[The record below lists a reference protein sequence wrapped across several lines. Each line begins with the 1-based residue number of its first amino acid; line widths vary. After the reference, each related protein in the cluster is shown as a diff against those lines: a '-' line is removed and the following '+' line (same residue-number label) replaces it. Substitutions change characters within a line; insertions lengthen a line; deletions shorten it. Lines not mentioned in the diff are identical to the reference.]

1 MQPTTSS
8 GSPSSTNGE
17 VKPVAAEGCSAGL
30 LTLHY
35 GKHHASLV
43 GEIRAWYKHECFSD
57 VVLVCDG
64 GRLKAHRLV
73 LASASPLLRDL
84 LLGSPSLGP
93 SEDTV
98 LVHLPGIAKDDAAH
112 LLEFLYTGEAC
123 LKACEMERL
132 HELVQ
137 LLGVDSD
144 LWDRHSKVSKDAD
157 PEESN
162 DSFDVKQ
169 EASSP
174 EGLEVDVDAIEEE
187 RSDSPLDEPEE
198 AESVQDDQQQD
209 NDPVNLSLNQRRNT
223 PTPPLR
229 HPPRRRHSTTEV
241 ASSRSSKS
249 PPSINGDVALEVRR
263 SAHERGISITTD
275 LSRRSPAYIR
285 SPSPEL
291 IVGRRCVSP
300 RGKRRAHELLP
311 HHVSL
316 NPRKYV
322 TAVLGDMEV
331 PYTPPRQRQRLG
343 FSNPPGKNTP
353 FVPCPPSFMMLEER
367 SLPSGTASVDDED
380 KPSVRRPPSADSSP
394 ITPSALFH
402 AAAGAEAWAWSFC
415 QAQVEGGDPSPPPAQ
430 LEAPAQ
436 QKQVPV
442 REYRCQ
448 YCGKTFGMSWNLKTH
463 LRVHTG
469 EKPFACRLCVAMFK
483 QKAHLLKHLCSV
495 HRSVI
500 SSSPVDGPN
509 ARFNCCFCTMSFDNL
524 QELIRHLSGPH
535 NNLLLSK
542 NLND

>member
-1 MQPTTSS
+1 MQI
-8 GSPSSTNGE
+8 
-17 VKPVAAEGCSAGL
+17 
-30 LTLHY
+30 H
-35 GKHHASLV
+35 
-43 GEIRAWYKHECFSD
+43 D
-57 VVLVCDG
+57 
-64 GRLKAHRLV
+64 
-73 LASASPLLRDL
+73 
-84 LLGSPSLGP
+84 
-93 SEDTV
+93 
-98 LVHLPGIAKDDAAH
+98 
-112 LLEFLYTGEAC
+112 
-123 LKACEMERL
+123 
-132 HELVQ
+132 
-137 LLGVDSD
+137 
-144 LWDRHSKVSKDAD
+144 
-157 PEESN
+157 
-162 DSFDVKQ
+162 
-169 EASSP
+169 
-174 EGLEVDVDAIEEE
+174 
-187 RSDSPLDEPEE
+187 
-198 AESVQDDQQQD
+198 
-209 NDPVNLSLNQRRNT
+209 
-223 PTPPLR
+223 
-229 HPPRRRHSTTEV
+229 
-241 ASSRSSKS
+241 
-249 PPSINGDVALEVRR
+249 
-263 SAHERGISITTD
+263 RGISITTD

-291 IVGRRCVSP
+291 MVDRRCLSP
-300 RGKRRAHELLP
+300 RGKRRVHEHLP

-316 NPRKYV
+316 NPRKFV
-322 TAVLGDMEV
+322 TTVLGAELEA

-353 FVPCPPSFMMLEER
+353 FVPCPPSFLMLEER
-367 SLPSGTASVDDED
+367 SLPSAAAAAAVDDED
-380 KPSVRRPPSADSSP
+380 SKMRRPPSADSSP
-394 ITPSALFH
+394 LTPAALSAFH

-415 QAQVEGGDPSPPPAQ
+415 QAQVEGGAGDPSPPPVPH
-430 LEAPAQ
+430 EAPVP